1 MSVHKQSQ
9 ITVPVVHIFGF
20 LCHLVSKST
29 KDNLVSAEK
38 VALAALVRFYS
49 KMTFYV
55 SSQMACL
62 NRCIVA
68 LVAFK
73 WFLSFVNF
81 HMCPQSSCPSR
92 GKVALLDCIYRISLH
107 SEFSSASSNC
117 LPKQMHSCIG
127 CT

>member
-9 ITVPVVHIFGF
+9 IQVPVVHIFGF

-29 KDNLVSAEK
+29 KDSLVSAEK

-49 KMTFYV
+49 KMNFHM
-55 SSQMACL
+55 SSQMACP

-92 GKVALLDCIYRISLH
+92 GKVALLAFVRFFSRVNLH
-107 SEFSSASSNC
+107 MSPQIICPNRC
-117 LPKQMHSCIG
+117 KV
-127 CT
+127 T